1 MIDSIGTQP
10 ESDDGYCFIMDVIE
24 YFSWYVELHAL
35 KEVTALAHA
44 RKLLKHFARNGTPG
58 IFQTAQGTQF
68 VNELINELVLLLGM
82 ETNAILAYS

>member
-35 KEVTALAHA
+35 KEVIALAHA

-58 IFQTAQGTQF
+58 IFQTAQGIQF